1 MEQVRMRARQL
12 RREEEIRKRKELL
25 VKKRRLKLTLKLCV
39 LLVILLSAGFVGYEF
54 FIDTQTM
61 GCRISIFGE
70 DVSRLTPDEAAQKL
84 ETSFGEKQI
93 YFYEDGEKVYT
104 ATLKELGYSFNL
116 EHLEQALAQKR
127 DERLKSRGIVEKRE
141 DLEVTYEIVKDEVE
155 QAMTLTEENLKI
167 STERKASE
175 DAFIDF
181 DTVETK
187 FVVVIDQ
194 QGNQIDQNKLM
205 KYTDDYLEKSL
216 AEKYK
221 DDVIIMEINSQVY
234 KAAEITAASE
244 DLNSKVNEL
253 NANIEKYKNT
263 SITYLFGDTTE
274 TIDSTTISS
283 WLIVSEDKV
292 EIDLDQVW
300 SYVEELGNK
309 YNTIYVPRYFQTSG
323 GQTVEV
329 SNNEY
334 GFRINQDAEFEQLCA
349 DL

>member
-1 MEQVRMRARQL
+1 
-12 RREEEIRKRKELL
+12 
-25 VKKRRLKLTLKLCV
+25 
-39 LLVILLSAGFVGYEF
+39 
-54 FIDTQTM
+54 
-61 GCRISIFGE
+61 
-70 DVSRLTPDEAAQKL
+70 
-84 ETSFGEKQI
+84 
-93 YFYEDGEKVYT
+93 
-104 ATLKELGYSFNL
+104 
-116 EHLEQALAQKR
+116 
-127 DERLKSRGIVEKRE
+127 
-141 DLEVTYEIVKDEVE
+141 
-155 QAMTLTEENLKI
+155 MTLTEENLKI

-216 AEKYK
+216 AEKYT

-292 EIDLDQVW
+292 EIELDVIFGLENLILVL
-300 SYVEELGNK
+300 S
-309 YNTIYVPRYFQTSG
+309 VPLL
-323 GQTVEV
+323 VL
-329 SNNEY
+329 
-334 GFRINQDAEFEQLCA
+334 LC
-349 DL
+349 L

>member
-216 AEKYK
+216 AEKYT
-221 DDVIIMEINSQVY
+221 DDVIIM
-234 KAAEITAASE
+234 
-244 DLNSKVNEL
+244 
-253 NANIEKYKNT
+253 
-263 SITYLFGDTTE
+263 
-274 TIDSTTISS
+274 
-283 WLIVSEDKV
+283 
-292 EIDLDQVW
+292 
-300 SYVEELGNK
+300 
-309 YNTIYVPRYFQTSG
+309 
-323 GQTVEV
+323 
-329 SNNEY
+329 
-334 GFRINQDAEFEQLCA
+334 
-349 DL
+349 